1 MIPDIAERH
10 VDDPAP
16 KPPDPD
22 IAIRLQSVELRY
34 GEKIVLSDC
43 SLDCKAGHITCIIG
57 LSGAGKSTI
66 LRVANGLRRPSKG
79 YVFTLGTEISK
90 LPERDVLEIRKRIG
104 MAFQYN
110 ALFDSMT
117 IGENVAFPLYE
128 LTKLEK
134 EDIDKRVRD
143 ALDSVG
149 LEGVE
154 DKLPSELSGG
164 MQKRA
169 GFARAIVNEPEI
181 IMFDEPTTGLDPIMT
196 HIITTTIKSIQERL
210 KATCIVISHDLP
222 SVFAIADEIAL
233 LFEGTI
239 IEHGPVS
246 QVRQS
251 PNPIVQQF
259 LQGSEIGPI
268 PI

>member
-1 MIPDIAERH
+1 MMAERA
-10 VDDPAP
+10 VDAA
-16 KPPDPD
+16 PDPPGPD
-22 IAIRLQSVELRY
+22 VAVRLQSIELRY

-43 SLDCKAGHITCIIG
+43 SLDCKTGHNTCIIG

-66 LRVANGLRRPSKG
+66 LRVANGLRRPSRG
-79 YVFTLGTEISK
+79 YTFTLGSEISA
-90 LPERDVLEIRKRIG
+90 LPEREILDIRKRIG
-104 MAFQYN
+104 FAFQYN

-128 LTKLEK
+128 LTKLDK
-134 EDIDKRVRD
+134 DDIDRRVQA

-154 DKLPSELSGG
+154 GKLPSELSGG

-196 HIITTTIKSIQERL
+196 HIITSTIKNIQLRL
-210 KATCIVISHDLP
+210 KATCMVISHDLP
-222 SVFAIADEIAL
+222 SVFAMADEIAL

-239 IEHGPVS
+239 IEYGPVA

>member
-1 MIPDIAERH
+1 MIDQKTDVALR
-10 VDDPAP
+10 
-16 KPPDPD
+16 PDPPGED
-22 IAIRLQSVELRY
+22 VAVRLQSVELRY
-34 GEKIVLSDC
+34 GPKIVLSDC
-43 SLDCKAGHITCIIG
+43 SLDCKRGHVTCIIG

-66 LRVANGLRRPSKG
+66 LRVANGLRRPSRG
-79 YVFTLGTEISK
+79 YVFTLGSEISA
-90 LPERDVLEIRKRIG
+90 LPEREILEIRKRIG
-104 MAFQYN
+104 FAFQYN

-128 LTKLEK
+128 LTDLDDDTIK
-134 EDIDKRVRD
+134 KRVAA
-143 ALDSVG
+143 ALESVG
-149 LEGVE
+149 LEDV
-154 DKLPSELSGG
+154 DTKLPGELSGG

-196 HIITTTIKSIQERL
+196 HIITTTIKHIQQRL
-210 KATCIVISHDLP
+210 KATSIVISHDLP
-222 SVFAIADEIAL
+222 SVFSIADEIAL

-239 IEHGPVS
+239 IEHGSVA

-268 PI
+268 PL

>member
-1 MIPDIAERH
+1 VIDEKPVVDIEPSPP
-10 VDDPAP
+10 PA
-16 KPPDPD
+16 D

-43 SLDCKAGHITCIIG
+43 SLDCKRGHTTCIIG

-66 LRVANGLRRPSKG
+66 LRVANGLRRPSRG
-79 YVFTLGTEISK
+79 WVFTLGTEISK
-90 LPERDVLEIRKRIG
+90 LRESEILEIRKRIG
-104 MAFQYN
+104 FAFQYN

-117 IGENVAFPLYE
+117 VGENVAFPLYE
-128 LTKLEK
+128 LTDLEDD
-134 EDIDKRVRD
+134 EIAERVKA
-143 ALDSVG
+143 ALESVG
-149 LEGVE
+149 LDGEE
-154 DKLPSELSGG
+154 DRLPGELSGG

-196 HIITTTIKSIQERL
+196 NIITETIKNIQNKL
-210 KATCIVISHDLP
+210 KATCLVISHDLP

-239 IEHGPVS
+239 IEYGSVAK
-246 QVRQS
+246 VRQS

-259 LQGSEIGPI
+259 LQGSDIGPI
-268 PI
+268 PV

>member
-1 MIPDIAERH
+1 MIAERA
-10 VDDPAP
+10 VQEPEP
-16 KPPDPD
+16 MPPGPD
-22 IAIRLQSVELRY
+22 VAVRLQGIELRY
-34 GEKIVLSDC
+34 GEKIVLSDR
-43 SLDCKAGHITCIIG
+43 SLDCKAGLTTCIIG

-66 LRVANGLRRPSKG
+66 LRVANGLRRPTRG
-79 YVFTLGTEISK
+79 YVFTLGTEISR
-90 LPERDVLEIRKRIG
+90 LREREILEIRKRIG

-117 IGENVAFPLYE
+117 IGENVAFPLFE
-128 LTKLEK
+128 LTNLDDEA
-134 EDIDKRVRD
+134 IDKRVKD
-143 ALDSVG
+143 ALESVG

-196 HIITTTIKSIQERL
+196 HIITTTIKNIQERL

-222 SVFAIADEIAL
+222 SVFAIANEIAL

-239 IEHGPVS
+239 IECGPVP

-268 PI
+268 PV

>member
-1 MIPDIAERH
+1 MIAEH
-10 VDDPAP
+10 APPEPQPAP
-16 KPPDPD
+16 PGPDV
-22 IAIRLQSVELRY
+22 AIRLQGVELRY

-43 SLDCKAGHITCIIG
+43 SLDCKAGRNTCIIG

-66 LRVANGLRRPSKG
+66 LRVANGLRRPSRG
-79 YVFTLGTEISK
+79 YVYTLGTEISR
-90 LPERDVLEIRKRIG
+90 LPEREILEIRKRMG

-117 IGENVAFPLYE
+117 IYENVAFPLQE
-128 LTKLEK
+128 LTTLGK
-134 EDIDKRVRD
+134 EEIDKRVKD
-143 ALDSVG
+143 ALESVG

-154 DKLPSELSGG
+154 EKLPGELSGG

-169 GFARAIVNEPEI
+169 GFARAIVNEPEV

-196 HIITTTIKSIQERL
+196 HIITSTIKNIQTRL
-210 KATCIVISHDLP
+210 KATCMVISHDLP
-222 SVFAIADEIAL
+222 SVFAMADEIAL

-239 IEHGPVS
+239 IEYGPVL

-268 PI
+268 PV

>member
-1 MIPDIAERH
+1 
-10 VDDPAP
+10 
-16 KPPDPD
+16 
-22 IAIRLQSVELRY
+22 VELRY

-43 SLDCKAGHITCIIG
+43 SIDCMAGHVTCIIG

-66 LRVANGLRRPSKG
+66 LRVANGLRRPVAG
-79 YVFTLGTEISK
+79 YVWVNGREITRLSE
-90 LPERDVLEIRKRIG
+90 PELVEMRTRMG
-104 MAFQYN
+104 FAFQYN

-117 IGENVAFPLYE
+117 VRDNVAFPMYE
-128 LTKLEK
+128 LTDLPEH
-134 EDIDKRVRD
+134 EIQQRVKD

-154 DKLPSELSGG
+154 DRLPDELSGG
-164 MQKRA
+164 MQKRV

-181 IMFDEPTTGLDPIMT
+181 ILFDEPTTGQDPIML
-196 HIITTTIKSIQERL
+196 HVITSTIKRIQERL
-210 KATCIVISHDLP
+210 RATSVVVSHDLD

-239 IEHGPVS
+239 IEHGPVEK
-246 QVRQS
+246 VRRS

-268 PI
+268 PV

>member
-1 MIPDIAERH
+1 MIEEQPETEFA
-10 VDDPAP
+10 
-16 KPPDPD
+16 PDPPAAD
-22 IAIRLQSVELRY
+22 VAIRLQSVELRY

-43 SLDCKAGHITCIIG
+43 SLDCKKGHITCIIG

-66 LRVANGLRRPSKG
+66 LRVANGLRRPSRG
-79 YVFTLGTEISK
+79 YVFTLGTEISR
-90 LPERDVLEIRKRIG
+90 LSERDVLEIRKRIG
-104 MAFQYN
+104 FAFQYN

-128 LTKLEK
+128 LTDLEDDVIK
-134 EDIDKRVRD
+134 QRVD
-143 ALDSVG
+143 AALDSVG
-149 LEGVE
+149 LEDVD

-196 HIITTTIKSIQERL
+196 HIITTTIKNIQQHL
-210 KATCIVISHDLP
+210 KATSIVISHDLP
-222 SVFAIADEIAL
+222 SVFSIANEVAF
-233 LFEGTI
+233 LFEGAI
-239 IEHGPVS
+239 IEYGPVPK
-246 QVRQS
+246 VRQS

-268 PI
+268 PV

>member
-1 MIPDIAERH
+1 MIDELPRADVE
-10 VDDPAP
+10 P
-16 KPPDPD
+16 KPPGPD
-22 IAIRLQSVELRY
+22 IAIRLQEVEFRY
-34 GEKIVLSDC
+34 GDKIVLSDC
-43 SLDCKAGHITCIIG
+43 SLDCKRGCVTCIIG

-66 LRVANGLRRPSKG
+66 LRIANGLRRPTRG
-79 YVFTLGTEISK
+79 CVFTLGTEISR
-90 LPERDVLEIRKRIG
+90 LPERDVLEIRKRMG

-128 LTKLEK
+128 LTDLEDD
-134 EDIDKRVRD
+134 EIAERVKA

-154 DKLPSELSGG
+154 DKLPDELSGG

-169 GFARAIVNEPEI
+169 GFARAIVNEPEV

-196 HIITTTIKSIQERL
+196 HVITSTIKGIQDRL
-210 KATCIVISHDLP
+210 KATSLVISHDLP
-222 SVFAIADEIAL
+222 SVFSIADEIAL

-239 IEHGPVS
+239 IEYGSVTK
-246 QVRQS
+246 VRQS

-268 PI
+268 PL

>member
-1 MIPDIAERH
+1 MIDEKTTPELQ
-10 VDDPAP
+10 PS
-16 KPPDPD
+16 PPPPSV
-22 IAIRLQSVELRY
+22 AIRLQSVELRY

-43 SLDCKAGHITCIIG
+43 SLDCTRGHTTCIIG

-66 LRVANGLRRPSKG
+66 LRVANGLRRPSRG
-79 YVFTLGTEISK
+79 YVFTLGTEISR
-90 LPERDVLEIRKRIG
+90 LHETEILDIRKRIG
-104 MAFQYN
+104 FAFQYN

-117 IGENVAFPLYE
+117 IAENVAFPLYE
-128 LTKLEK
+128 LTDLE
-134 EDIDKRVRD
+134 EDEINERVKA
-143 ALDSVG
+143 ALESVG
-149 LEGVE
+149 LDGEG
-154 DKLPSELSGG
+154 DRLPGELSGG

-196 HIITTTIKSIQERL
+196 NIITETIKNIQHKL
-210 KATCIVISHDLP
+210 KATCLVISHDLP

-239 IEHGPVS
+239 IEYGSVS
-246 QVRQS
+246 KVRQS

-259 LQGSEIGPI
+259 LQGSDIGPI
-268 PI
+268 PV

>member
-1 MIPDIAERH
+1 MIQERNERETI
-10 VDDPAP
+10 PS
-16 KPPDPD
+16 PPGKDV
-22 IAIRLQSVELRY
+22 AIRLQGVELRY

-43 SLDCKAGHITCIIG
+43 SLDCKTGHITCIIG

-66 LRVANGLRRPSKG
+66 LRVANGLRRPTRG
-79 YVFTLGTEISK
+79 CVFALGTEISK
-90 LPERDVLEIRKRIG
+90 LPEREILEIRKRIG

-128 LTKLEK
+128 LTSMEK
-134 EDIDKRVRD
+134 EEIDKRVQES
-143 ALDSVG
+143 LESVG

-154 DKLPSELSGG
+154 GKLPGELSGG

-169 GFARAIVNEPEI
+169 GFARAIVNEPEVVL
-181 IMFDEPTTGLDPIMT
+181 FDEPTTGLDPIMT
-196 HIITTTIKSIQERL
+196 HIITSTIKNISERL
-210 KATCIVISHDLP
+210 KATSVVISHDLP

-239 IEHGPVS
+239 IEYGPVM

-268 PI
+268 PL

>member
-1 MIPDIAERH
+1 MIDELSAAQIQ
-10 VDDPAP
+10 PAP
-16 KPPDPD
+16 PNAS
-22 IAIRLQSVELRY
+22 IAISLQHVELCY

-43 SLDCKAGHITCIIG
+43 SLDCKTGKVTCIIG

-66 LRVANGLRRPSKG
+66 LRVANGLRRPSRG
-79 YVFTLGTEISK
+79 WVFALGTDITR
-90 LPERDVLEIRKRIG
+90 LPEREILEIRKRIG

-117 IGENVAFPLYE
+117 IGENVAFPLQE
-128 LTKLEK
+128 LTDLSEDEIAKKVK
-134 EDIDKRVRD
+134 E
-143 ALDSVG
+143 ALDAVG

-154 DKLPSELSGG
+154 EKLPSELSGG

-181 IMFDEPTTGLDPIMT
+181 IMFDEPTTGLDPIMN
-196 HIITTTIKSIQERL
+196 HIITTTIKNIQL
-210 KATCIVISHDLP
+210 QLNATCLVISHDLP
-222 SVFAIADEIAL
+222 SVFSIADELAL

-239 IEHGPVS
+239 IECGPVS

-268 PI
+268 PL

>member
-1 MIPDIAERH
+1 MIAERPAH
-10 VDDPAP
+10 TPKPAP
-16 KPPDPD
+16 PGSDV
-22 IAIRLQSVELRY
+22 AIRLQNVELRY

-43 SLDCKAGHITCIIG
+43 SLDCKSGAITCIIG

-79 YVFTLGTEISK
+79 YVFALGTEISR
-90 LPERDVLEIRKRIG
+90 LREREILEIRKRMG

-117 IGENVAFPLYE
+117 IGENVAFPLHE
-128 LTKLEK
+128 LTKLDDAE
-134 EDIDKRVRD
+134 IDRRVKA

-154 DKLPSELSGG
+154 EKLPSELSGG

-169 GFARAIVNEPEI
+169 GFARAIVNEPEVV
-181 IMFDEPTTGLDPIMT
+181 MFDEPTTGLDPIMT
-196 HIITTTIKSIQERL
+196 HIITTTIKNIQEKM

-222 SVFAIADEIAL
+222 SVFSIADDIAL

-239 IEHGPVS
+239 IEYGPVT

-268 PI
+268 PL

>member
-1 MIPDIAERH
+1 MIDEKPVADA
-10 VDDPAP
+10 DPS
-16 KPPDPD
+16 PPPADV
-22 IAIRLQSVELRY
+22 AIRLQSVELRY

-43 SLDCKAGHITCIIG
+43 SLDCKRGHTTCIIG

-66 LRVANGLRRPSKG
+66 LRVANGLRRPSRG
-79 YVFTLGTEISK
+79 CVFTLGTEITK
-90 LPERDVLEIRKRIG
+90 LEEVEILEIRKRIG
-104 MAFQYN
+104 FAFQYN

-117 IGENVAFPLYE
+117 VGENVAFPLYE
-128 LTKLEK
+128 LTDLED
-134 EDIDKRVRD
+134 EEIAERVKA
-143 ALDSVG
+143 ALESVG
-149 LEGVE
+149 LDGEE
-154 DKLPSELSGG
+154 NRLPGELSGG

-196 HIITTTIKSIQERL
+196 NIITETIKNIQKKMKVTSL
-210 KATCIVISHDLP
+210 VISHDLP

-239 IEHGPVS
+239 IEYGTVAK
-246 QVRQS
+246 VRQS

-259 LQGSEIGPI
+259 LQGSDIGPI
-268 PI
+268 PV